1 MTDLEK
7 KFHREMVEVYQTAKK
22 EVKYNAMRFLQLISE
37 KGGVAAA
44 KQLVMKDGGTEG
56 FGTLHMA
63 GRLDL
68 SVEAHVIKPEYA
80 ELFTQEEIDT
90 CRQRLKQYGFLGV
103 L

>member
-7 KFHREMVEVYQTAKK
+7 KFHREMVEVYQTTKK
-22 EVKYNAMRFLQLISE
+22 EVKYNAVRFLQLISE

-68 SVEAHVIKPEYA
+68 TVEYHVVQPEYA
-80 ELFTQEEIDT
+80 SLFTPEEIAT
-90 CRQRLKQYGFLGV
+90 SKKRLKDHGFLGE

>member
-7 KFHREMVEVYQTAKK
+7 KFHREMVEVYQTTKK
-22 EVKYNAMRFLQLISE
+22 EVKYNAVRFLQLISE

-90 CRQRLKQYGFLGV
+90 CIKRLKEYHYLGV
-103 L
+103 

>member
-1 MTDLEK
+1 MADLAK
-7 KFHREMVEVYQTAKK
+7 KFHQEMVDVYKITKREVG
-22 EVKYNAMRFLQLISE
+22 YNATRFLQMLSE

-44 KQLVMKDGGTEG
+44 KQLIMKDGGTEG

-90 CRQRLKQYGFLGV
+90 CIKRLKEDHYLGV
-103 L
+103 